1 MDEPNINMRQN
12 PFKNMKTT
20 LVSSY
25 RELTVYQK
33 AFELQQAIF
42 KASKAFPKAEMYSLT
57 DQIRRSSRS
66 VGACIAESWSK
77 RRYEAHF
84 LSKLTDADGEL
95 QESMHWLRTALAC
108 EYLSKKDSISLADQ
122 ATQVGK
128 MLGSMI
134 SNHLQFCQTPPA
146 PRKRTNRPTDEP
158 TH

>member
-1 MDEPNINMRQN
+1 MEEQDINIQSMREK
-12 PFKNMKTT
+12 PAKEMKST

-42 KASKAFPKAEMYSLT
+42 KATKAFPKDEMYSLT

-84 LSKLTDADGEL
+84 LSKLTDADAEL

-108 EYLSKKDSISLADQ
+108 EYLSKKESIILADQ
-122 ATQVGK
+122 ATQIGK

-134 SNHLQFCQTPPA
+134 SNHLQFCHAPA
-146 PRKRTNRPTDEP
+146 SSSKQRRQHSPE
-158 TH
+158 

>member
-1 MDEPNINMRQN
+1 MREK
-12 PFKNMKTT
+12 PAKEMKST

-42 KASKAFPKAEMYSLT
+42 KATKAFPKDEMYSLT

-77 RRYEAHF
+77 RRHEAHF
-84 LSKLTDADGEL
+84 LSKLTDADDEL

-108 EYLSKKDSISLADQ
+108 EYLSKKDSITLADQ
-122 ATQVGK
+122 ASQVGK

-134 SNHLQFCQTPPA
+134 SNHLQFCQTA
-146 PRKRTNRPTDEP
+146 TAASKRITRRRPNESED
-158 TH
+158 